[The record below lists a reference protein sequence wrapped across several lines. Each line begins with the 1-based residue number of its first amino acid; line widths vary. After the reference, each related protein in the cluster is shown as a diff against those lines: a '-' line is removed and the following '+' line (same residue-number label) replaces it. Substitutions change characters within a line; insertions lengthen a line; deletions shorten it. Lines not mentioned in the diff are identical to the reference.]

1 MKIENIIS
9 VASVIISLGA
19 LWANIYFANKSKNSE
34 DNANRYAREANE
46 KSEESNQL
54 ANKSIAIN
62 YDATF
67 NDFNIQ
73 LKSNKS
79 ELIRI
84 RESFKRFKN
93 QNKEFF
99 WLHRGSI
106 IEDITVIQTQK
117 QHMRPSEYY
126 YHYEELES
134 LGEDIK
140 SQCEILE
147 KIVKKSEDE
156 DPIKNKIF
164 IDNYNKTLE
173 YFDLIIKKLEIRID
187 NNF

>member
-1 MKIENIIS
+1 MKEWFFNNWVTIVSTGIS
-9 VASVIISLGA
+9 IFSVC
-19 LWANIYFANKSKNSE
+19 
-34 DNANRYAREANE
+34 YARKANQKSDEAN
-46 KSEESNQL
+46 QL
-54 ANKSIAIN
+54 SSKAIAIN

-73 LKSNKS
+73 LRKNILVVIKLREDFKKIKSQKIEYMYRSTNWIS
-79 ELIRI
+79 
-84 RESFKRFKN
+84 
-93 QNKEFF
+93 KE
-99 WLHRGSI
+99 
-106 IEDITVIQTQK
+106 VIKLQTQK

-147 KIVKKSEDE
+147 KIVKKSKDE